1 MCFFCLSLGG
11 NPVKVE
17 DAAPIYAE
25 TQVVV
30 VAARWAQV
38 DAVGMSVVRNI
49 EGMHDQEWAKPLS
62 GVRGFGGFLL

>member
-1 MCFFCLSLGG
+1 MVRAEPLLLAAVSVRGGRLYFFCLSMDG

-30 VAARWAQV
+30 VAAGWAQV
-38 DAVGMSVVRNI
+38 DAVGM
-49 EGMHDQEWAKPLS
+49 W
-62 GVRGFGGFLL
+62 

>member
-30 VAARWAQV
+30 VAAGWAQV

-49 EGMHDQEWAKPLS
+49 EGMHAQECAKPLI
-62 GVRGFGGFLL
+62 G